1 MRNISQISSFTDK
14 ERKRLVVVQLVIIQ
28 WDNLILMI
36 IKKRLREIKK
46 WLRLLIIINVNR
58 LKKEKIKLVKK
69 LFVINDNKIKL
80 MMRKK
85 KSKNISSTNAC

>member
-1 MRNISQISSFTDK
+1 MRNISQASSFTDK
-14 ERKRLVVVQLVIIQ
+14 ERERLIIVQLVIIL

-36 IKKRLREIKK
+36 IKKRLRELKK
-46 WLRLLIIINVNR
+46 WSRLLIIIDVNR
-58 LKKEKIKLVKK
+58 SKKEKIKLVKK